1 MLRKR
6 QKLILPAA
14 LVLIIITMSNSPN
27 IFTQPF
33 SITWRKALLS
43 APRLVPNAA
52 LYLTSS
58 EGPQPIIIDLPSRGK
73 HQIPLYVFIPPSKPS
88 STPSSKLSPQTE
100 TEKEKVKVPVLL
112 DFHGGGF
119 IFGSCKEQAPFCS
132 KMARELGTISISV
145 DYRLGPAAKFP
156 AANEDAEDVLSC
168 ILNPSSPSHIALLSS
183 INSYLRKERRPE
195 ISIDNERI
203 AISGFSSG
211 GNLALNLGLSVT
223 PTEEP
228 GKGIEWPS
236 PFPSTFRRRIPLLL
250 FFPSLDCRQLPH
262 ERPRPA
268 IMEEQKKTFLKSL
281 ELEATLMPTYLP
293 RSQAGHPRASPGLA
307 DIRDE
312 GKGGLHGKAK
322 MLLVLPEMDTLA
334 EQSEVWVEKVGAE
347 GKGGDLRVERV
358 RGVLHGWTQFPD
370 SWLKEEDRRA
380 KGEMFDKAREFVE
393 SAWESE

>member
-1 MLRKR
+1 MPLKR

-14 LVLIIITMSNSPN
+14 LILIIFTMSNSPN

-58 EGPQPIIIDLPSRGK
+58 EGPQPIIIDLSSRGK
-73 HQIPLYVFIPPSKPS
+73 HKIPLYVFIPPPK
-88 STPSSKLSPQTE
+88 PSSKLSPQTE
-100 TEKEKVKVPVLL
+100 TEKEKVSVLL

-145 DYRLGPAAKFP
+145 DYRLGPAAQFP

-168 ILNPSSPSHIALLSS
+168 ILNPTSPSHIALLSS

-312 GKGGLHGKAK
+312 GKGGLHEKAK

-334 EQSEVWVEKVGAE
+334 EQSEIWARKVEAE
-347 GKGGDLRVERV
+347 GRGGDLQVERV

-370 SWLKEEDRRA
+370 SWLKEEERRL
-380 KGEMFDKAREFVE
+380 KWEMFDKAREFVK